1 MPFLKAKFS
10 RIWQLFRRNSVSGRS
25 TNGSDIA
32 KPSIEAVNL
41 TPTGNPDRAVYLN
54 NLSNHLIT
62 QYERGGKLED
72 LTQAIEYGQ
81 KAVDLTPTGNPNRA
95 SRLSNLSIYLSTR
108 YKREGKLEDLTQ
120 AIEYS
125 QEAVN
130 LTPTGNPDQAGY
142 LGNLSIYLGTRYKR
156 EGKLEDLTQAI
167 KYSQEAVDLTP
178 TGNPDRAGYLN
189 NLSNCLSTQY
199 KREGKLEDLTQ
210 AIKYSQEAVDLTPTG
225 NPDRAGCLSNLRF
238 MIATRYKR
246 EGKLEDLTQAIKYGQ
261 EAVNLT
267 PTGNPDRAGCLSNLS
282 IYLGTRY
289 KREGKL
295 EDLTQAIKYS
305 QEAVDLTPTGNPNRA
320 IYLNNL
326 SNSLSTQ
333 YKRGGKLEDLTQAI
347 KYGQEAVD
355 LTPTGNPDRAGYL
368 SNLSIYLGTRYER
381 EGKLEDL
388 TQAIKYGQ
396 EATNCLSSPPS
407 IRIRGCL
414 NAVNYLAQLQRWQ
427 EARALLGRGLEILPL
442 LISNLSSKLDQE
454 NIMKSI
460 SGLAAIGCA
469 VSLECSN
476 NGFEAIRVL
485 ELSRGTINRLATNS
499 TAETSMLYR
508 FDPGLAKEFEDLRS
522 LINAPS
528 EGRENLSRTT
538 LSKEAAAAK
547 LHELVTHV
555 RTNRGLE
562 IFPSFAPKTELL
574 ETSFNQVTVLLNTTR
589 FRTDALLLHG
599 DKRVQVLPLDKSI
612 FQHSKYYYH
621 RLCGRF
627 GYNEHKNWRRSNED
641 MRQFLI
647 WLWDQIV
654 DPILNAFSF
663 KPSEILSRPNAPD
676 SQVKTS
682 CITPYRQ
689 ADISKGLDA
698 ETLTTYLELMKQQPN
713 VTSSVS
719 SAKPSETRFRATIR
733 NSVPSFPRIHWI
745 GVGHMGS
752 FPFHAAGYGSQDPS
766 KNIMS
771 CAISSYASTLTAQ
784 AHGKQKPAAFEA
796 SSSALLLVAM
806 PKTPGG
812 QPNLPGTERE
822 AEIIQ
827 DTLQGLMA
835 VKLHKLQPVDVILK
849 DLPFYNS
856 VHFACHGYADPQSPF
871 QSGLLLCG
879 NEPEKGFNKNTR
891 NSMLT
896 VETISSINTQHS
908 LLAFLSACCTAENA
922 SSVLMDE
929 GIHLA
934 GGLQLAGYP
943 HVIASL
949 WEANDALSVAVAEK
963 FYRIVFAESE
973 IVGHDKIAYALH
985 DAVLAARRICDDPL
999 SWATTIHFGP

>member
-1 MPFLKAKFS
+1 MPFLKVKFS
-10 RIWQLFRRNSVSGRS
+10 RIWQLFRRNSVSRRS

-32 KPSIEAVNL
+32 KPSIEVVNL
-41 TPTGNPDRAVYLN
+41 TPTSNPDRAGYLN
-54 NLSNHLIT
+54 DLSIDLYI
-62 QYERGGKLED
+62 QYKREGKLED
-72 LTQAIEYGQ
+72 LTQAIRYSQE
-81 KAVDLTPTGNPNRA
+81 AVNLTPTSNPNRA
-95 SRLSNLSIYLSTR
+95 GHLNNLSNHLSTR
-108 YKREGKLEDLTQ
+108 YEREGKLEDLTQ

-125 QEAVN
+125 QEA
-130 LTPTGNPDQAGY
+130 
-142 LGNLSIYLGTRYKR
+142 I
-156 EGKLEDLTQAI
+156 
-167 KYSQEAVDLTP
+167 DLTP
-178 TGNPDRAGYLN
+178 TGNPDRAMYLN
-189 NLSNCLSTQY
+189 NLSNRLS
-199 KREGKLEDLTQ
+199 
-210 AIKYSQEAVDLTPTG
+210 
-225 NPDRAGCLSNLRF
+225 
-238 MIATRYKR
+238 
-246 EGKLEDLTQAIKYGQ
+246 
-261 EAVNLT
+261 
-267 PTGNPDRAGCLSNLS
+267 
-282 IYLGTRY
+282 
-289 KREGKL
+289 
-295 EDLTQAIKYS
+295 
-305 QEAVDLTPTGNPNRA
+305 
-320 IYLNNL
+320 
-326 SNSLSTQ
+326 
-333 YKRGGKLEDLTQAI
+333 
-347 KYGQEAVD
+347 
-355 LTPTGNPDRAGYL
+355 
-368 SNLSIYLGTRYER
+368 TRYER
-381 EGKLEDL
+381 EGKLKDL
-388 TQAIKYGQ
+388 AQAIEYGQ

-414 NAVNYLAQLQRWQ
+414 NAVNCLAQLQRWQ
-427 EARALLGRGLEILPL
+427 EARALLRRGLEILPL
-442 LISNLSSKLDQE
+442 LILNLSSKLDQE

-476 NGFEAIRVL
+476 DSFEAIRVL

-499 TAETSMLYR
+499 TAEISMLYR
-508 FDPGLAKEFEDLRS
+508 FDPELAKQFKDLRS

-528 EGRENLSRTT
+528 EGRENLSKTT
-538 LSKEAAAAK
+538 LSKEDAAAK

-555 RTNRGLE
+555 RTNKGLK
-562 IFPSFAPKTELL
+562 IFPDFASKTELL

-612 FQHSKYYYH
+612 FQHSKSYYH

-627 GYNEHKNWRRSNED
+627 GYNEHKNWRISNED

-654 DPILNAFSF
+654 DPILNAFGF
-663 KPSEILSRPNAPD
+663 KSSEILSRPNPPD

-682 CITPYRQ
+682 CITPYRK
-689 ADISKGLDA
+689 ADRSKGLDA
-698 ETLTTYLELMKQQPN
+698 EMLTTYLELMKQQPN
-713 VTSSVS
+713 VTSCMS

-733 NSVPSFPRIHWI
+733 SSVPSFPRIHWI

-766 KNIMS
+766 KNTMS
-771 CAISSYASTLTAQ
+771 FAISSYASTLTAR
-784 AHGKQKPAAFEA
+784 AHAKQKPAAFEA
-796 SSSALLLVAM
+796 SSFALLLVAM

-812 QPNLPGTERE
+812 QSNLPGTEQE
-822 AEIIQ
+822 AKVIQ
-827 DTLQGLMA
+827 DALPECMA

-849 DLPFYNS
+849 DLPSYNS

-879 NEPEKGFNKNTR
+879 NEPEKGFNENTR

-896 VETISSINTQHS
+896 VETISSINMQNS

-934 GGLQLAGYP
+934 GGFQLAGYP

-949 WEANDALSVAVAEK
+949 WEADDSLSVAVAEK

-985 DAVLAARRICDDPL
+985 DAVLAARRICDEPL